1 MHLKSTVSLLW
12 PLQVAIMGAIAT
24 CFFLYKAIYFVHSFG
39 RNLT

>member
-24 CFFLYKAIYFVHSFG
+24 WFFFFI
-39 RNLT
+39 

>member
-24 CFFLYKAIYFVHSFG
+24 WFFFYIKLSTLCIHLEG
-39 RNLT
+39 T